1 MAPYEETK
9 GVPKLSV
16 NNYSEWARRMRAVF
30 RAKKLWKFLYLY
42 DPANTTTT
50 PATTRRTTRSTENQ
64 ASEDFTGPVP
74 QAIPTSSVLPT
85 PSYDE
90 NTDIAEF
97 IDATLTVETR
107 QGIGRTTLDD
117 GVKL

>member
-1 MAPYEETK
+1 MAPYEEMK

-50 PATTRRTTRSTENQ
+50 PATTRRTT
-64 ASEDFTGPVP
+64 
-74 QAIPTSSVLPT
+74 
-85 PSYDE
+85 
-90 NTDIAEF
+90 
-97 IDATLTVETR
+97 
-107 QGIGRTTLDD
+107 
-117 GVKL
+117 